1 MATVLNLSDVQRAK
15 AKKGDMAG
23 ASVVSLIIQECDI
36 ASLIPWK
43 TTGTLAIKDRTTNSI
58 PTVGFRQGRGTSFG
72 SISGVGYGQAIDEVF
87 QMGAQIDIEK
97 IDVRD
102 KEAPDILGERTKLAV
117 KGMAWTFND
126 YFVNGDHA
134 TDPHGFEGI
143 KVRLAN
149 MPSGQ
154 IVYGNSSTVHLDVRA
169 AGSPS
174 DATLY
179 TFLDKIDEAID
190 ALDGHSG
197 DIAVTSS
204 DFIATLRSVLRRLG
218 KYTEKPVDGPNYTG
232 NVSRRTSADKPGSPV
247 LIYPEDKGI
256 KWYDLGFK
264 SDQTTRVVG
273 TDTVDSQACRPVFFL
288 KLGYPYLE
296 GLQMYPIEVGEPKLT
311 EDQLSYRVTVDWP
324 VGLHH
329 VHNKGIS
336 KLAGVRV
343 A

>member
-1 MATVLNLSDVQRAK
+1 MATVLNLADIQRAK

-23 ASVVSLIIQECDI
+23 AGVVSLIIQECDI
-36 ASLIPWK
+36 ANLLPWR
-43 TTGTLAIKDRTTNSI
+43 TLGTLSVKDRTTNSI

-72 SISGVGYGQAIDEVF
+72 TISGIGQGQAVDEVF

-97 IDVRD
+97 IDTRD
-102 KEAPDILGERTKLAV
+102 SEAPDLLGERTKLAV
-117 KGMAWTFND
+117 KGMSWTFND
-126 YFVNGDHA
+126 YFINGDQA
-134 TDPHGFEGI
+134 SDPHDFDGI

-149 MPSGQ
+149 MASAQ
-154 IVYGNSSTVHLDVRA
+154 IVYGNSGSAELDVRA
-169 AGSPS
+169 AAGPS
-174 DATLY
+174 EATMY

-190 ALDGHSG
+190 ALDGHNG
-197 DIAVTSS
+197 DIALTSS

-218 KYTEKPVDGPNYTG
+218 KYTEKTLDLPNYTG
-232 NVSRRTSADKPGSPV
+232 NVGRRTSSDKPSKPV

-256 KWYDLGFK
+256 KWYDMGFK
-264 SDQTTRVVG
+264 ADQSTRVIG
-273 TDTVDSQACRPVFFL
+273 TDTVNSQACRPVYFL
-288 KLGYPYLE
+288 KLGHPYIE
-296 GLQMYPIEVGEPKLT
+296 GIQMYPIEVGEPKLT
-311 EDQLSYRVTVDWP
+311 DDQLSFRVTVDWP